1 MASRLLSQGLHKL
14 SAVFEPS
21 HQRND
26 SMATCLACFKEAQEA
41 ILAYAGDTMLRCR
54 VYDPL
59 DRDSTLVVYKP
70 CQTDTVSTVSS

>member
-1 MASRLLSQGLHKL
+1 
-14 SAVFEPS
+14 
-21 HQRND
+21 
-26 SMATCLACFKEAQEA
+26 MATCLACFKEAQEA